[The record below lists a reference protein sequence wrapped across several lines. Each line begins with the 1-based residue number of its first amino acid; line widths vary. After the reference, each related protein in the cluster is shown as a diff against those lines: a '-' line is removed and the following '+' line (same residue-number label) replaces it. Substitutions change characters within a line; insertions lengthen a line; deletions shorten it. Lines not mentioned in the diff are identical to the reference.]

1 MTQTTIIYVLRGP
14 GITTGP
20 TSWAGPQSCAAVKR
34 ERNFVAPAAL
44 LLGALSPSWTS
55 EPAGILPIWRSVV
68 LRAAAFS
75 SADLRGGV
83 LAAACDAPAAEDEAA
98 DGPAAWL
105 KSGWKKASR
114 VPRVGS
120 SER

>member
-1 MTQTTIIYVLRGP
+1 MAISSRLLL
-14 GITTGP
+14 
-20 TSWAGPQSCAAVKR
+20 SSS
-34 ERNFVAPAAL
+34 AL
-44 LLGALSPSWTS
+44 LVLAQCTGLSPSWTS

-98 DGPAAWL
+98 DGPARAGM

-114 VPRVGS
+114 VPRVPGMGS
-120 SER
+120 SDR